1 MRLIFKKKTHTHSS
15 NFRYSSWP
23 FFKLLI
29 SKKIIYSKNKNT
41 SRTGGGGGK
50 RAYIK
55 TPWISFFPRKTS
67 LLVHT
72 FMCISRSW
80 LFFRVYKRANAL
92 LIKIL
97 IQKLSFYK
105 SNHFLT
111 HNLDFWIKLLTIF
124 QTVDLFNKI
133 ITAKTLQNFF
143 WFSNC
148 EVRTLQTPTNTWNCY
163 GYWLDERLIKHMKKK
178 RSRLQFPVAQ
188 AFFSH
193 AKKSLLVFLIF

>member
-1 MRLIFKKKTHTHSS
+1 M
-15 NFRYSSWP
+15 
-23 FFKLLI
+23 LI

-111 HNLDFWIKLLTIF
+111 HNLDFWIKLLTI
-124 QTVDLFNKI
+124 LHG
-133 ITAKTLQNFF
+133 
-143 WFSNC
+143 S
-148 EVRTLQTPTNTWNCY
+148 
-163 GYWLDERLIKHMKKK
+163 DERLSIETSVHE
-178 RSRLQFPVAQ
+178 
-188 AFFSH
+188 
-193 AKKSLLVFLIF
+193 SLNDRKFTESTQLTKCAVRFNFHWSNTTVSFETDHFIDTLCKYNNNNNNFILCTKIQKLDGLPRK

>member
-1 MRLIFKKKTHTHSS
+1 
-15 NFRYSSWP
+15 
-23 FFKLLI
+23 
-29 SKKIIYSKNKNT
+29 
-41 SRTGGGGGK
+41 
-50 RAYIK
+50 
-55 TPWISFFPRKTS
+55 
-67 LLVHT
+67 
-72 FMCISRSW
+72 MCISRSW

-97 IQKLSFYK
+97 IQKLSFHK

-163 GYWLDERLIKHMKKK
+163 GYWLDERLITHMKKK
-178 RSRLQFPVAQ
+178 KKPFTVPSGPSILLTCEKIIVGFPD
-188 AFFSH
+188 FLDLYKNLPHRCKFSVFKPSVH
-193 AKKSLLVFLIF
+193 SPIINHVLTKKLR